1 MSVPLSYFCR
11 FLWQTLTV
19 QIFSAVFE
27 AVSQQ
32 TFNLF
37 GAGLERAQKDTTGY
51 IVWDLVHNDDGFF
64 DTFYKSFEWNPY
76 FQLIPDSLAKSW
88 GLSGVNDFTK
98 AMGFNATLGQ
108 RFYDYI
114 YEAKNEDAMEVNL
127 QAAND
132 DLEKMFD
139 DIEENPKEI
148 QKVSQEEID
157 KYKKLISQQSRN
169 LVKNSPYLKM
179 DYIEPNK
186 AQKIIE
192 NIKTVEG
199 LSPSFRQSAHNQVE
213 ELIKSKA
220 SKESVATLVSA
231 LGKPSDKNFVSDVV
245 VKAKDKTYKLVTA
258 DNGYI
263 RYQTPDYDTMNTP
276 PYNYKVEEH
285 KLKDLDI

>member
-1 MSVPLSYFCR
+1 
-11 FLWQTLTV
+11 
-19 QIFSAVFE
+19 
-27 AVSQQ
+27 
-32 TFNLF
+32 
-37 GAGLERAQKDTTGY
+37 
-51 IVWDLVHNDDGFF
+51 
-64 DTFYKSFEWNPY
+64 
-76 FQLIPDSLAKSW
+76 
-88 GLSGVNDFTK
+88 
-98 AMGFNATLGQ
+98 
-108 RFYDYI
+108 
-114 YEAKNEDAMEVNL
+114 
-127 QAAND
+127 
-132 DLEKMFD
+132 
-139 DIEENPKEI
+139 
-148 QKVSQEEID
+148 
-157 KYKKLISQQSRN
+157 
-169 LVKNSPYLKM
+169 M